1 MVLGSSRNQCGAC
14 RQYFNSIAAFER
26 HRTGEYGVNR
36 RCLNDDEMLAKK
48 MEKNKAGFWT
58 TGLMNQSI
66 VEEKRD
72 AIRKQTETV

>member
-1 MVLGSSRNQCGAC
+1 MVLGSSRNQCGSC

-26 HRTGEYGVNR
+26 HRTGKYGVNR
-36 RCLNDDEMLAKK
+36 RCLNDNEMLAKK

-66 VEEKRD
+66 VEEKRN
-72 AIRKQTETV
+72 AIQES